1 MKVALLGTGFGQAH
15 AAVYAARG
23 DVDVVVFGRTQAKLE
38 QLRDTFGFVTT
49 TDLDGI
55 YADPSFDLIDICLP
69 TALHAEHALRALAG
83 GKHVLCELPLAL
95 NMTDAQRVADASAD
109 SDRQVF
115 VDMAGRFSPAY
126 LLLRDAVDDRTY
138 GQLQVLELE
147 LRSALL
153 WPGYDLRSDTI
164 VLDMLH
170 GELDTL
176 VRLLG
181 MPETTTTATVTGTQ
195 QGSAVQAIFTYPD
208 AIARVSGSALMPVPY
223 GVQGGYRATFTDGVL
238 EHTFTADFTGQAPHA
253 VVHEHTARGHR
264 EVTAAGSDS
273 FTAAIDHVLACL
285 QGEDINQLT
294 PASVLDSLKL
304 TLDVHHAVNRRAGT
318 SAATAR

>member
-1 MKVALLGTGFGQAH
+1 MRIALLGTGFGQAH
-15 AAVYAARG
+15 AAVCAARG
-23 DVDVVVFGRTQAKLE
+23 DVDVVVFGRTPAKLE
-38 QLRDTFGFVTT
+38 QVRDTFGLATT

-55 YADPSFDLIDICLP
+55 YADSSFDMIDICLP
-69 TALHAEHALRALAG
+69 TAVHTEHALRALAA

-95 NMTDAQRVADASAD
+95 NMTDAQRVAEVAAD

-126 LLLRDAVDDRTY
+126 RLLGDAVDDRTY
-138 GQLQVLELE
+138 GRLQTLELE

-153 WPGYDLRSDTI
+153 WPGYDLRLDTI
-164 VLDMLH
+164 VMDMIH

-181 MPETTTTATVTGTQ
+181 MPERHTIATVKGAE
-195 QGSAVQAIFTYPD
+195 QGSAVQALFTYPD

-223 GVQGGYRATFTDGVL
+223 GVQGGYRAGFTDGVL
-238 EHTFTADFTGQAPHA
+238 EHRFTADFTGQAPRP
-253 VVHEHTARGHR
+253 VVHEHTEKGHR
-264 EVTAAGSDS
+264 EIAAEGSDA

-285 QGEDINQLT
+285 QGATPNQLT

-304 TLDVHHAVNRRAGT
+304 TLDLHRAVNP
-318 SAATAR
+318 